1 MLSGQALLVAHFLPV
16 DVWGACPETRPR
28 ASMSHRLFVPNM
40 CSLVMEVPIMTK
52 ERPFTA
58 PVVVTYPKHH
68 AIGQDMRDEIG
79 IMKQGN
85 YESPF

>member
-1 MLSGQALLVAHFLPV
+1 
-16 DVWGACPETRPR
+16 
-28 ASMSHRLFVPNM
+28 
-40 CSLVMEVPIMTK
+40 MTE